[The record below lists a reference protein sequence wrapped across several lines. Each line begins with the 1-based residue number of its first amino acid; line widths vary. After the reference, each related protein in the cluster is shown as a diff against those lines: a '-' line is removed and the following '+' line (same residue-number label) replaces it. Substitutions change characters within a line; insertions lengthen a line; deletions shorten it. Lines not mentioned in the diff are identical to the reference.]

1 VSASVEV
8 VGRQFE
14 LAELAA
20 FLVRARQGV
29 AVVVLRGP
37 AGIGKTTL
45 WRAGTAMAEERG
57 WRALS
62 ARPSEAEATMSFS
75 GLVDLIGDAADE
87 VLPNLAP
94 LQRRALEVVL
104 LRQEA
109 GERRVDSRAVGTA
122 LLSALRELA
131 TRGPLLLAVD
141 DWQWLD
147 QATASTLGYAVRR
160 LEGQEVGLLASV
172 RTGDQWPDKASG
184 RPVHRALTILD
195 ALCAESHG
203 ATTLAPLSTEHTE
216 ELLRR
221 KFPGRLSPAAAA
233 KAATASDGN
242 AFFAVEIAREL
253 LRLGHT
259 AASGTLPVP
268 RQLQDLLEAELERM
282 PATTR
287 EALLAAAC
295 LAQPD
300 RDQVDAVALGEA
312 EDAGL
317 VEVENDGRVR
327 FTHPLFRAA
336 VYGSAQDHQRRT
348 VHRALALRVTD
359 PEERARHLA
368 LGAEGP
374 DEDVA
379 AQLDEAAHLA
389 HGRGSPGAAAELVD
403 LAVQLAPSE
412 GGERRAERLLKAASF
427 HFEAGELT
435 AAHERLSEVI
445 RTCPGSGAQAS
456 ALRLLAQL
464 SARSGSFGEA
474 VRLASQ
480 ALSAASDQPALSVA
494 IQLDLVFFLTS
505 LGDFAGA
512 LPHADAGLQQ
522 AQSLGLDPLEAASLA
537 TRTVIRFLLGQGL
550 SSDDLERA
558 LRLEDPGYPGPI
570 IFRPRAISGLLL
582 LWNGRAREGFDV
594 LDELRAD
601 AVEQGR
607 ETEAPLLY
615 LYLTW
620 ACVWKGD
627 IAGALAVADEAFR
640 RASHLDDRIIS
651 SLAYTCSAIARAFAG
666 DVPRARSDVAQ
677 AVALF
682 ERLQWGTATVWT
694 SWALG
699 LLELSLG
706 NAANVEAVL
715 SPASAAL
722 GDLSNAD
729 PVLAMF
735 LPDEVEAL
743 IQLGQLEKAER
754 LLDNFERR
762 AADLSR
768 GWALV
773 LAGRCRGLLLAAH
786 GSNEAALEAYEG
798 SLRKHETL
806 ELPLERGRTLLEL
819 GRLHRR
825 CKHRNLAR
833 DNLDQALAIF
843 VSSGAVLW
851 AEKARSERARAVGTP
866 SSSGLTAT
874 EESIARFAADGLS
887 NQAIAQRCY
896 VTIKTVEANL
906 TRAYRKL
913 GVRSRSQLA
922 KALDNAAP

>member
-14 LAELAA
+14 LAQLAA
-20 FLVRARQGV
+20 FLGRAREGV

-57 WRALS
+57 WRALT

-75 GLVDLIGDAADE
+75 GLVDLLGDAADE

-94 LQRRALEVVL
+94 LQRRALEVAL
-104 LRQEA
+104 LRREA
-109 GERRVDSRAVGTA
+109 GERSVDSRAVATA

-147 QATASTLGYAVRR
+147 HATASTLGFAVRR
-160 LEGQEVGLLASV
+160 LEDQEVGLLASV
-172 RTGDQWPDKASG
+172 RTGSQWPAKALG
-184 RPVHRALTILD
+184 RPGHRALRILD
-195 ALCAESHG
+195 ALCVESHG
-203 ATTLAPLSTEHTE
+203 ATTLAPLSIEHTE

-221 KFPGRLSPAAAA
+221 KFPGQLSSAAAA

-253 LRLGHT
+253 LRHGHT
-259 AASGTLPVP
+259 AASGPMPVP
-268 RQLQDLLEAELERM
+268 GRLQDLLKAELERM
-282 PATTR
+282 PAATR

-295 LAQPD
+295 LSQPD
-300 RDQVDAVALGEA
+300 RDQVDVVALGQA

-317 VEVENDGRVR
+317 VVVEMDGRVR

-336 VYGSAQDHQRRT
+336 VYGSAQNHQRRA
-348 VHRALALRVTD
+348 VHRALALRAND
-359 PEERARHLA
+359 PEERSRHLA

-379 AQLDEAAHLA
+379 AQLDHAAQLA

-403 LAVQLAPSE
+403 LAIQLAPSAPT
-412 GGERRAERLLKAASF
+412 ERRAERLLNAARF

-435 AAHERLSEVI
+435 AARERLSNVL
-445 RTCPGSGAQAS
+445 RSCPDSGAQAS

-480 ALSAASDQPALSVA
+480 ALGAASDQPALSVA
-494 IQLDLVFFLTS
+494 IQLELVFFLSS

-512 LPHADAGLQQ
+512 LPYADAGLHQ
-522 AQSLGLDPLEAASLA
+522 AQSLGLGALEAASLA
-537 TRTVIRFLLGQGL
+537 TRTVVRFLLGRGL
-550 SSDDLERA
+550 FSDDLERA
-558 LRLEDPGYPGPI
+558 LRLEDPRYPGPI
-570 IFRPRAISGLLL
+570 IFRPRAIYGLIL
-582 LWNGRAREGFDV
+582 LWTGRATEAFDV
-594 LDELRAD
+594 LEALRAD
-601 AVEQGR
+601 AVEQGQ
-607 ETEAPLLY
+607 ETDAPLLY
-615 LYLTW
+615 LYLIW
-620 ACVWKGD
+620 ACIWKGD
-627 IAGALAVADEAFR
+627 IARALALADDAVR
-640 RASHLDDRIIS
+640 RASHLDDRIVS
-651 SLAYTCSAIARAFAG
+651 SLAYTCSALARAFAG

-682 ERLQWGTATVWT
+682 DMLEWGTAPVWT

-706 NAANVEAVL
+706 NAANAEAVL

-754 LLDNFERR
+754 LLDDFERR
-762 AADLSR
+762 ARDLGR
-768 GWALV
+768 GWALA
-773 LAGRCRGLLLAAH
+773 LAGRCRGSLLAAR
-786 GSNEAALEAYEG
+786 GSNEVAFETFED
-798 SLRKHETL
+798 SLRRHENL
-806 ELPLERGRTLLEL
+806 ELPIERGRTLLEL

-825 CKHRNLAR
+825 CKHRYLAR
-833 DNLDQALAIF
+833 TSLGQALAIF
-843 VSSGAVLW
+843 ASSGAVVW
-851 AEKARSERARAVGTP
+851 AEKARSEQARAMGAP

-874 EESIARFAADGLS
+874 EESIARLAADGLS

-913 GVRSRSQLA
+913 GVTSRSQLA